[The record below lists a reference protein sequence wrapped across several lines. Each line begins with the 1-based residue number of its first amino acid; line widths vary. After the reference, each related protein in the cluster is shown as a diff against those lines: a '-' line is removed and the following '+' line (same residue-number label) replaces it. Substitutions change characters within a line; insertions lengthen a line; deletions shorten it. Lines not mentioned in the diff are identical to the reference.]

1 MNQFTP
7 NILVVNRSRACQ
19 KEENHGNYCPM
30 KDKPAI
36 LLIDDEEGS
45 RQALILLLK
54 GNYNVTGAA
63 SGHEGR
69 QRLAAERFD
78 VVITDLRLPDCS
90 GIDLLKQ
97 VKSYHPATEVILITG
112 HASAETAVSA
122 MKEGAFDY
130 ITKPLNM
137 DELRI
142 ILAKAL
148 EKRRLLSEN
157 IYLKKQLRD
166 KYGFANIIG
175 NSAAMQNVF
184 KLMQRLIKTDATILV
199 MGESGTG
206 KEIVAKSIH
215 FNSPRQDKPFV
226 AVHCGA
232 IPETLLES
240 ELFGHAKGA
249 FTGAVREKIGK
260 FESANHGTIFL
271 DEIGTMPLHLQIKL
285 LRVLQEQEIERV
297 GSNTTMKLDVR
308 VIAATNV
315 NLENEVRNGC
325 FREDLFYRLNV
336 IPLVVPPLR
345 ERKEDIVPLARF
357 FLTKFC
363 TEMKREPMQ
372 ISRQALEAM
381 ELYNWPGNVRELENA
396 VERLV
401 ALTEADAVTIADLP
415 DNIGRQHGSMISFGF
430 ELTENGLDLSATVNE
445 VETKIISRAL
455 ARSQNVKS
463 RAAALLK
470 MNRTTLVEK
479 MKRLG
484 LGG

>member
-1 MNQFTP
+1 
-7 NILVVNRSRACQ
+7 
-19 KEENHGNYCPM
+19 M

-45 RQALILLLK
+45 RQALLLLLK
-54 GNYNVTGAA
+54 GSYQVTGAA
-63 SGHEGR
+63 NGHEAR
-69 QRLAAERFD
+69 QQLAADQFD
-78 VVITDLRLPDCS
+78 IVITDLRLPDCS

-97 VKSYHPATEVILITG
+97 IKSYHPATEVVLITG

-130 ITKPLNM
+130 VTKPLNM
-137 DELRI
+137 EELRI

-157 IYLKKQLRD
+157 IYLKKQLRE

-175 NSAAMQNVF
+175 NSPAMQHVF
-184 KLMQRLIKTDATILV
+184 RLMQRIIKTDSTVLV
-199 MGESGTG
+199 LGESGTG
-206 KEIVAKSIH
+206 KEIVAKAIH

-249 FTGAVREKIGK
+249 FTGAHREKIGK
-260 FESANHGTIFL
+260 FESANNGTIFL

-297 GSNTTMKLDVR
+297 GSNSTVKLDVR
-308 VIAATNV
+308 VIAATN
-315 NLENEVRNGC
+315 LSLDNEVRNGR
-325 FREDLFYRLNV
+325 FREDLYYRLNV

-345 ERKEDIVPLARF
+345 ERKEDIVPLTRF
-357 FLTKFC
+357 FLGKYC
-363 TEMKREPMQ
+363 KEMKRPPLT

-381 ELYNWPGNVRELENA
+381 EMYDWPGNVRELENA

-401 ALTEADAVTIADLP
+401 ALAESDSASITDLP
-415 DNIGRQHGSMISFGF
+415 ENIGKQHGSMIAFNYA
-430 ELTENGLDLSATVNE
+430 LTEDGLDLAATVGE
-445 VETKIISRAL
+445 IEKTIISRAL
-455 ARSQNVKS
+455 ARTDKVKAK
-463 RAAALLK
+463 AAEFLK

-484 LGG
+484 LEG

>member
-1 MNQFTP
+1 
-7 NILVVNRSRACQ
+7 
-19 KEENHGNYCPM
+19 M
-30 KDKPAI
+30 KDKASI
-36 LLIDDEEGS
+36 LLIDDEEAS

-54 GNYNVTGAA
+54 GTYNVTGAGN
-63 SGHEGR
+63 GHEAR
-69 QRLAAERFD
+69 QRLAAEQYD
-78 VVITDLRLPDCS
+78 IVITDLRLPDCS
-90 GIDLLKQ
+90 GIDILKQ
-97 VKSYHPATEVILITG
+97 IKQYSPATEVILITG

-122 MKEGAFDY
+122 MKEGASDY

-137 DELRI
+137 EELRI
-142 ILAKAL
+142 ILAKAM
-148 EKRRLLSEN
+148 EKRQLLTEN
-157 IYLKKQLRD
+157 IYLKKQLRE

-175 NSAAMQNVF
+175 NSPAMQNVF
-184 KLMQRLIKTDATILV
+184 RLMQRIIKTDSTVLI

-249 FTGAVREKIGK
+249 FTGAVKDKVGK
-260 FESANHGTIFL
+260 FESANRGTIFL

-297 GSNTTMKLDVR
+297 GSNSTVKLDVR
-308 VIAATNV
+308 VIAATNLS
-315 NLENEVRNGC
+315 LEQEVKNGR

-345 ERKEDIVPLARF
+345 ERHEDIVPLTRY
-357 FLTKFC
+357 FLAKYC
-363 TEMKREPMQ
+363 KEMNRGEMS
-372 ISRQALEAM
+372 ISRQAMESLEH
-381 ELYNWPGNVRELENA
+381 YPWPGNVRELENA

-401 ALTEADAVTIADLP
+401 ALTESETITIDDLP
-415 DNIGRQHGSMISFGF
+415 DIIGKQSGNRLSFDYDFDEG
-430 ELTENGLDLSATVNE
+430 GLDFAATISE
-445 VETKIISRAL
+445 IETQIITRAL
-455 ARSQNVKS
+455 ARTDHVKA
-463 RAAALLK
+463 RTAALLR

-484 LGG
+484 FSD

>member
-1 MNQFTP
+1 
-7 NILVVNRSRACQ
+7 
-19 KEENHGNYCPM
+19 M

-45 RQALILLLK
+45 RQALLLLLK
-54 GNYNVTGAA
+54 GSYQVTGAA
-63 SGHEGR
+63 SGHEAR
-69 QRLAAERFD
+69 QRLAADQFD
-78 VVITDLRLPDCS
+78 IVITDLRLPDCS

-97 VKSYHPATEVILITG
+97 IKSYHPATEVVLITG

-130 ITKPLNM
+130 VTKPLNM
-137 DELRI
+137 EELRI

-157 IYLKKQLRD
+157 IYLKKQLRE

-175 NSAAMQNVF
+175 NSPAMQHVF
-184 KLMQRLIKTDATILV
+184 SLMQRIIKTDSTVLV

-206 KEIVAKSIH
+206 KEIVAKAIH

-249 FTGAVREKIGK
+249 FTGAHREKIGK
-260 FESANHGTIFL
+260 FESANNGTIFL

-297 GSNTTMKLDVR
+297 GSNSTVKLDVR
-308 VIAATNV
+308 VIAATN
-315 NLENEVRNGC
+315 LSLDNEVRNGR
-325 FREDLFYRLNV
+325 FREDLYYRLNV

-345 ERKEDIVPLARF
+345 ERKEDIVPLTRF
-357 FLTKFC
+357 FLGKYC
-363 TEMKREPMQ
+363 KEMKRPPLT

-381 ELYNWPGNVRELENA
+381 EMYDWPGNVRELENA

-401 ALTEADAVTIADLP
+401 ALAESDSASITDLP
-415 DNIGRQHGSMISFGF
+415 ENIGKQHGSMIAFNYA
-430 ELTENGLDLSATVNE
+430 LTEDGLDLAATVGE
-445 VETKIISRAL
+445 IEKTIISRAL
-455 ARSQNVKS
+455 ARTDKVKAK
-463 RAAALLK
+463 AADFLK

-484 LGG
+484 LEG

>member
-1 MNQFTP
+1 
-7 NILVVNRSRACQ
+7 
-19 KEENHGNYCPM
+19 M

-45 RQALILLLK
+45 RQALTLLLK
-54 GNYNVTGAA
+54 VSYEVTGVA
-63 SGHEGR
+63 SGHEAR
-69 QRLAAERFD
+69 QKLASERFD

-130 ITKPLNM
+130 ITKPLNLE
-137 DELRI
+137 ELRI

-166 KYGFANIIG
+166 KFGFANIIG
-175 NSAAMQNVF
+175 NSPAMQNLF
-184 KLMQRLIKTDATILV
+184 RLMQRIIKTDSTVLI

-215 FNSPRQDKPFV
+215 FNSPRQDRPFV

-260 FESANHGTIFL
+260 FESANRGTIFL

-297 GSNTTMKLDVR
+297 GSNSTLKLDVR
-308 VIAATNV
+308 VIAATNLS
-315 NLENEVRNGC
+315 LENEVRNGR

-336 IPLVVPPLR
+336 IPLIVPPLR

-357 FLTKFC
+357 FLTKYC
-363 TEMKREPMQ
+363 NEMKRPLMS

-381 ELYNWPGNVRELENA
+381 EMYDWPGNVRELENA

-401 ALTEADAVTIADLP
+401 ALTEGEAVHIADLP
-415 DNIGRQHGSMISFGF
+415 DSIGRQHGSMLSFSY
-430 ELTENGLDLSATVNE
+430 ELGENGLDLPAAVSE
-445 VETKIISRAL
+445 IETKIISRAL
-455 ARSQNVKS
+455 SKSGNVKS
-463 RAAALLK
+463 KAASLLR

-484 LGG
+484 MEG

>member
-1 MNQFTP
+1 
-7 NILVVNRSRACQ
+7 
-19 KEENHGNYCPM
+19 M
-30 KDKPAI
+30 KDRAAI

-45 RQALILLLK
+45 RQALMLLLK
-54 GNYNVTGAA
+54 GSYNVTGAA
-63 SGHEGR
+63 SGHEAR
-69 QRLAAERFD
+69 QRLAAEKFD

-97 VKSYHPATEVILITG
+97 IKSYHPATEVILITG

-122 MKEGAFDY
+122 MKEGAYDY

-137 DELRI
+137 EELRI

-157 IYLKKQLRD
+157 IYLKKQLRE

-175 NSAAMQNVF
+175 NSPAMQNVF
-184 KLMQRLIKTDATILV
+184 RLMQRIIKTDSTVLI

-215 FNSPRQDKPFV
+215 FNSPRQDRPFV

-249 FTGAVREKIGK
+249 FTGAHKEKIGK

-297 GSNTTMKLDVR
+297 GSNSTVKLDVR
-308 VIAATNV
+308 IIAATNLS
-315 NLENEVRNGC
+315 LENEVRNGR

-336 IPLVVPPLR
+336 IPLIVPPLR
-345 ERKEDIVPLARF
+345 DRKEDIVLLARF
-357 FLTKFC
+357 FLSKYC
-363 TEMKREPMQ
+363 AEMKRPPIA

-381 ELYNWPGNVRELENA
+381 EMYDWPGNVRELENA

-401 ALTEADAVTIADLP
+401 ALAEGDTVSIPDLP
-415 DNIGRQHGSMISFGF
+415 ENIGKQHGSVLSFSC
-430 ELTENGLDLSATVNE
+430 ELVEGGLDLAAAVAE
-445 VETKIISRAL
+445 IEAKIISRAL
-455 ARSQNVKS
+455 ARTDNVKAK
-463 RAAALLK
+463 AAALLK

-484 LGG
+484 LET

>member
-1 MNQFTP
+1 MREK
-7 NILVVNRSRACQ
+7 L
-19 KEENHGNYCPM
+19 
-30 KDKPAI
+30 AI

-45 RQALILLLK
+45 RQALTLLLK
-54 GNYNVTGAA
+54 GSYAVTGAA
-63 SGHEGR
+63 SGHEAR
-69 QRLAAERFD
+69 QRLAAEKFD

-97 VKSYHPATEVILITG
+97 VRSYHPATEVILITG

-137 DELRI
+137 EELRI

-148 EKRRLLSEN
+148 EKRRILSEN

-184 KLMQRLIKTDATILV
+184 KLMQRIIKTDATILI

-215 FNSPRQDKPFV
+215 FNSPRQDMPFV

-260 FESANHGTIFL
+260 FEGANHGTIFL

-297 GSNTTMKLDVR
+297 GSNNTLKLDVR
-308 VIAATNV
+308 IIAATNLS
-315 NLENEVRNGC
+315 LETEVRNGR

-336 IPLVVPPLR
+336 IPLIVPPLR
-345 ERKEDIVPLARF
+345 ERKEDIVALARF

-363 TEMKREPMQ
+363 TEMKRNPMH

-381 ELYNWPGNVRELENA
+381 ELYDWPGNVRELENA

-401 ALTEADAVTIADLP
+401 ALTEADVINIADLP
-415 DNIGRQHGSMISFGF
+415 ENIGRQHGSMISFGF
-430 ELTENGLDLSATVNE
+430 ELNENGLDLSAAVNE
-445 VETKIISRAL
+445 VETKLISRAL
-455 ARSQNVKS
+455 ARSDRVKS

-484 LGG
+484 MEG

>member
-1 MNQFTP
+1 
-7 NILVVNRSRACQ
+7 
-19 KEENHGNYCPM
+19 M

-45 RQALILLLK
+45 RQALTLLLK
-54 GNYNVTGAA
+54 GSYEVAGVA
-63 SGHEGR
+63 SGHEAR
-69 QRLAAERFD
+69 QKLAAERFD

-130 ITKPLNM
+130 ITKPLNLE
-137 DELRI
+137 ELRI

-157 IYLKKQLRD
+157 IYLKKQLRE

-175 NSAAMQNVF
+175 NSPAMQNLF
-184 KLMQRLIKTDATILV
+184 RLMQRIIKTDSTVLI

-215 FNSPRQDKPFV
+215 FNSPRQDRPFV

-249 FTGAVREKIGK
+249 FTGAIREKIGK

-271 DEIGTMPLHLQIKL
+271 DEIGTMPMHLQIKL
-285 LRVLQEQEIERV
+285 LRVLQEQEIEKV
-297 GSNTTMKLDVR
+297 GSNSTLKLDVR
-308 VIAATNV
+308 VIAATNLS
-315 NLENEVRNGC
+315 LENEVRNGR

-336 IPLVVPPLR
+336 IPLIVPPLR

-357 FLTKFC
+357 FLTKYC
-363 TEMKREPMQ
+363 TEMKRPLMS

-381 ELYNWPGNVRELENA
+381 EIYDWPGNVRELENA

-401 ALTEADAVTIADLP
+401 ALTEGESINIADLP
-415 DNIGRQHGSMISFGF
+415 DSIGRQHSSMISFSY
-430 ELTENGLDLSATVNE
+430 ELNESGLDLSAAVSE
-445 VETKIISRAL
+445 VEAKIISRAL
-455 ARSQNVKS
+455 SKSGNVKS
-463 RAAALLK
+463 RAASLLK

-484 LGG
+484 MEG

>member
-1 MNQFTP
+1 
-7 NILVVNRSRACQ
+7 
-19 KEENHGNYCPM
+19 M

-45 RQALILLLK
+45 RQALLLLLK
-54 GNYNVTGAA
+54 GSYQVTGAA
-63 SGHEGR
+63 NGHEAR
-69 QRLAAERFD
+69 QQLAADQFD
-78 VVITDLRLPDCS
+78 IVITDLRLPDCS

-97 VKSYHPATEVILITG
+97 IKSYHPATEVVLITG

-130 ITKPLNM
+130 VTKPLNM
-137 DELRI
+137 EELRI

-157 IYLKKQLRD
+157 IYLKKQLRE

-175 NSAAMQNVF
+175 NSPAMQHVF
-184 KLMQRLIKTDATILV
+184 RLMQRIIKTDSTVLV
-199 MGESGTG
+199 LGESGTG
-206 KEIVAKSIH
+206 KEIVAKAIH

-249 FTGAVREKIGK
+249 FTGAHREKIGK
-260 FESANHGTIFL
+260 FESANNGTIFL
-271 DEIGTMPLHLQIKL
+271 DETGTMPLHLQIKL

-297 GSNTTMKLDVR
+297 GSNSTVKLDVR
-308 VIAATNV
+308 VIAATN
-315 NLENEVRNGC
+315 LSLDNEVRNGR
-325 FREDLFYRLNV
+325 FREDLYYRLNV

-345 ERKEDIVPLARF
+345 ERKEDIVPLTRF
-357 FLTKFC
+357 FLGKYC
-363 TEMKREPMQ
+363 KEMKRPPLT

-381 ELYNWPGNVRELENA
+381 EMYDWPGNVRELENA

-401 ALTEADAVTIADLP
+401 ALAESDSASITDLP
-415 DNIGRQHGSMISFGF
+415 ENIGKQHGSMIAFNYA
-430 ELTENGLDLSATVNE
+430 LTEDGLDLAATVGE
-445 VETKIISRAL
+445 IEKTIISRAL
-455 ARSQNVKS
+455 ARTDKVKAK
-463 RAAALLK
+463 AAEFLK

-484 LGG
+484 LEG

>member
-1 MNQFTP
+1 MN
-7 NILVVNRSRACQ
+7 
-19 KEENHGNYCPM
+19 
-30 KDKPAI
+30 DKAAI

-45 RQALILLLK
+45 RQALLLLLK
-54 GNYNVTGAA
+54 GSYNVTGVA
-63 SGHEGR
+63 SGHEAR
-69 QRLAAERFD
+69 QRLAAEKFD
-78 VVITDLRLPDCS
+78 IVITDLRLPDCS

-97 VKSYHPATEVILITG
+97 IKSYHPATEVVLITG

-130 ITKPLNM
+130 IIKPLNM
-137 DELRI
+137 EELRI

-157 IYLKKQLRD
+157 IYLKKQLRE

-175 NSAAMQNVF
+175 NSPAMQHVF
-184 KLMQRLIKTDATILV
+184 RLMQRIIKTDSTVLV

-206 KEIVAKSIH
+206 KEIVAKAIH

-249 FTGAVREKIGK
+249 FTGAHREKIGK
-260 FESANHGTIFL
+260 FESANNGTIFL

-297 GSNTTMKLDVR
+297 GSNSTVKLDVR
-308 VIAATNV
+308 VIAATNLS
-315 NLENEVRNGC
+315 LENEVRNGR

-336 IPLVVPPLR
+336 IPLIVPPLR

-357 FLTKFC
+357 FLTKYC
-363 TEMKREPMQ
+363 TEMKRPPIT

-381 ELYNWPGNVRELENA
+381 ENYDWPGNVRELENA

-401 ALTEADAVTIADLP
+401 ALAEGDSASIADLP
-415 DNIGRQHGSMISFGF
+415 DSIGKQHDSLVSFNY
-430 ELTENGLDLSATVNE
+430 ELTENGLDLAAAVSEMEKA
-445 VETKIISRAL
+445 IIIRAL
-455 ARSQNVKS
+455 ARTDKVKAK
-463 RAAALLK
+463 AAALLK

-484 LGG
+484 MEE